1 MSKTQ
6 TIVLANQKGGCG
18 KTTTSVQLACGL
30 ALEGY
35 RTCLVDLDG
44 QCNASMALGLDPDQV
59 KREKQSTVLDVYLNK
74 RPAASIAV
82 PVRAEAFDGKL
93 LAVPGHT
100 AMAAV
105 HPSLEAD
112 MKRESLTDGLS
123 PEDEDDRRVEHRDR
137 LRKSLE
143 SLHDQCDFIIIDTPP
158 ELGFLLS
165 TALRAGD
172 WFIIPVMPSEYE
184 LRGMQRLIETAKKV
198 RSRSNPDLRLLRIL
212 VGAFDK
218 STVLDGEIFA
228 KLSRQF
234 GKHLSPVK
242 VTRGVRLRESFSYNV
257 SVYEH
262 APESDQAKQFRE
274 FVREVAKAVHEA
286 QPDETLGDPGRSA
299 ETSDEIL
306 VPQPRPAVATPVEE
320 GDAVKEASNG

>member
-1 MSKTQ
+1 MTKTQ

-18 KTTTSVQLACGL
+18 KTTTAVQLACGL

-44 QCNASMALGLDPDQV
+44 QCNASMALGLDPDKL
-59 KREKQSTVLDVYLNK
+59 KRDKQATVLDIYLNK
-74 RPAASIAV
+74 RPAANIAV

-93 LAVPGHT
+93 MAVPGHT

-112 MKRESLTDGLS
+112 LKRESLTDGLS
-123 PEDEDDRRVEHRDR
+123 PEDEDDRRVDHRDR

-158 ELGFLLS
+158 DLGFLLS

-172 WFIIPVMPSEYE
+172 WFIIPVLPAEFE
-184 LRGMQRLIETAKKV
+184 LKGMQRLIETAKKV

-212 VGAFDK
+212 VGAYDK
-218 STVLDGEIFA
+218 STVLDSEIFS

-242 VTRGVRLRESFSYNV
+242 VTRGVRLRESFSYSV
-257 SVYEH
+257 SIFEH
-262 APESDQAKQFRE
+262 APESDQAKQFRA
-274 FVREVAKAVHEA
+274 FVREVAQAVTET
-286 QPDETLGDPGRSA
+286 QPEEPGGEEQERDEV
-299 ETSDEIL
+299 L
-306 VPQPRPAVATPVEE
+306 VPQPRAEVATAQEAAAQGE
-320 GDAVKEASNG
+320 AVKEVSNG